1 LLKALSAKLIN
12 RLQNP
17 STIVGGF
24 FSLKIMIP
32 EEIASTLTDIFEPA
46 TVQAIA
52 PGSWQ
57 IETSG
62 FRLLV
67 LLSDDQSWLRV
78 LLPIMSAEAAQP
90 FMEQLLAANFDD
102 TQEVRY
108 ALQQGV
114 VWGVFQHSTE
124 SLLRTDL
131 ADAIARLVSLHQ
143 AGLNDVFSQL
153 VDSRMRQIIFAAK
166 QQGLTLEATLQ
177 NLDRFYEEGI
187 LGDMKQGAQSR
198 EETLA
203 AWRRQLE
210 RLWQEVE

>member
-1 LLKALSAKLIN
+1 M
-12 RLQNP
+12 
-17 STIVGGF
+17 T
-24 FSLKIMIP
+24 P
-32 EEIASTLTDIFEPA
+32 EEIASTLKEIFDPV
-46 TVQAIA
+46 TVQEIA

-57 IETSG
+57 VETLE

-108 ALQQGV
+108 ALQQDV

-124 SLLRTDL
+124 SLVRTDF
-131 ADAIARLVSLHQ
+131 ADAIARLVSLYQ
-143 AGLNDVFSQL
+143 TGLNDVFSQL
-153 VDSRMRQIIFAAK
+153 VENRMRQIILAAK
-166 QQGLTLEATLQ
+166 QQGLTLESTLQ

-187 LGDMKQGAQSR
+187 LGDMEQSARSR
-198 EETLA
+198 EETLT
-203 AWRRQLE
+203 AWQRQLE

>member
-1 LLKALSAKLIN
+1 M
-12 RLQNP
+12 
-17 STIVGGF
+17 T
-24 FSLKIMIP
+24 P
-32 EEIASTLTDIFEPA
+32 EEIASTLKEVFDPV
-46 TVQAIA
+46 TVQELA

-57 IETSG
+57 VETLE

-67 LLSDDQSWLRV
+67 LLSDDRSWLRV
-78 LLPIMSAEAAQP
+78 LLPIISAEAANP
-90 FMEQLLAANFDD
+90 FLEQLLAANFDD

-131 ADAIARLVSLHQ
+131 ADAIARLVALHQ

-153 VDSRMRQIIFAAK
+153 VETRMRQIILAAK

-187 LGDMKQGAQSR
+187 LGDMEQGARSR

>member
-1 LLKALSAKLIN
+1 M
-12 RLQNP
+12 
-17 STIVGGF
+17 T
-24 FSLKIMIP
+24 P
-32 EEIASTLTDIFEPA
+32 EEIATTLSETFEPT
-46 TVQAIA
+46 TVNAIA

-57 IETSG
+57 VETPG

-78 LLPIMSAEAAQP
+78 LLPIMSAEAARP
-90 FMEQLLAANFDD
+90 FIEQLLAANFDD

-114 VWGVFQHSTE
+114 IWGVFQHNTDT
-124 SLLRTDL
+124 LVQTDL

-153 VDSRMRQIIFAAK
+153 VESRMRQIIFAAK
-166 QQGLTLEATLQ
+166 QQGLTLETTLQ

-187 LGDMKQGAQSR
+187 LGDMEQSSQSR